1 MTDHE
6 CRHSPKRVINGM
18 LSTAQGTAGC
28 EVLPGRRGEKHQ
40 EGGTTS
46 ARWQSFAD
54 DKKHPTEQRQLSGK
68 DPVQLPGR
76 VKSLLGRNPEAG
88 RWGYMGF
95 LARETILCLLCT
107 FCTTGNEGCLA
118 AGNETSRSIPCSL
131 PPHSQFLEEKE
142 L

>member
-46 ARWQSFAD
+46 ERWRSFAD

-68 DPVQLPGR
+68 NPVQLPGWVR
-76 VKSLLGRNPEAG
+76 VCWEEIQKQDGGAT
-88 RWGYMGF
+88 WGF
-95 LARETILCLLCT
+95 
-107 FCTTGNEGCLA
+107 
-118 AGNETSRSIPCSL
+118 
-131 PPHSQFLEEKE
+131 
-142 L
+142 